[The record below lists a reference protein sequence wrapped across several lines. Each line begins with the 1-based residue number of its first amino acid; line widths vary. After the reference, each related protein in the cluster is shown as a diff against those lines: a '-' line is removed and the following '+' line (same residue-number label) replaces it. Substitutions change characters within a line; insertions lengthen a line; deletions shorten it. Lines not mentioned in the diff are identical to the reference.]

1 MSISFDF
8 SLLLNPIFTETVI
21 YALMVGFLTCLCA
34 SVLGVNLVLKRYSM
48 IGDGLSHVGFL
59 ALGIC
64 ALLEISGD
72 KTIYITFPVVI
83 AAAFLL
89 MWLSKNGKLK
99 GDAATAIVSTGTVA
113 VGYILFE
120 FAEAGTGDICSGL
133 FGASIL
139 TLQSSDMLQSIIM
152 AAMVLTVYILFYKKF
167 FAITFDESFV
177 RASGV
182 NVGFYNGVLSLLTAV
197 TVVVGMKL
205 IGSIM
210 ISAVV
215 VIPAVAA
222 MRLFKN
228 FKRVVVASALIS
240 VTCFILGLIFAFSF
254 VVTNPNGNAIQ
265 LPVGATIVCF
275 NIIALIIASIIKK
288 KDSHSLKNL
297 G

>member
-1 MSISFDF
+1 MTMSFDF
-8 SLLLNPIFTETVI
+8 SLILNPIFTETVI
-21 YALMVGFLTCLCA
+21 YALLVGVLTCLCA

-64 ALLEISGD
+64 ALLGISGEN
-72 KTIYITFPVVI
+72 TVYVTFPVVI

-89 MWLSKNGKLK
+89 MWLSRNGKLK

-113 VGYILFE
+113 LGYMLFE
-120 FAEAGTGDICSGL
+120 FAEAGSGDVCSGL
-133 FGASIL
+133 FGASVL
-139 TLQSSDMLQSIIM
+139 TLQSSDMLQSVIM
-152 AAMVLTVYILFYKKF
+152 AAVVLAVYILLYKKI
-167 FAITFDESFV
+167 FAVTFDESFA

-182 NVGFYNGVLSLLTAV
+182 NTNIYNMILSLLTAV

-205 IGSIM
+205 IGAIM

-215 VIPAVAA
+215 VIPAVTA

-228 FKRVVVASALIS
+228 FKSVVIASAVIS
-240 VTCFILGLIFAFSF
+240 VCCFVLGFIFAFSF
-254 VVTNPNGNAIQ
+254 VITTHSGNAIQ

-275 NIIALIIASIIKK
+275 NVIALIISSFAKRSKRCR
-288 KDSHSLKNL
+288 
-297 G
+297 